1 MNGLYVTLDYVFREY
16 KTVIGMKLPM
26 AGTLQAA
33 SIMSLVVLGVCIV
46 VSAVKTVL
54 KLLRG

>member
-46 VSAVKTVL
+46 GSAVQTGL